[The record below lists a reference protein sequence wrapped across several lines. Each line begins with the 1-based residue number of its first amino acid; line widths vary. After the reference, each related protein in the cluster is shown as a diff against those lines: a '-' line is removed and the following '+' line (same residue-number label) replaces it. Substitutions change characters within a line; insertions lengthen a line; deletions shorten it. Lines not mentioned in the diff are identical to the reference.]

1 MSAMGYFRRFDAIR
15 FYVGYHSDRDSAVV
29 QVLDTTYEEGLV
41 TRLNSILC
49 QEQRF
54 QLLLAVLSK
63 IFYTDRTFP
72 IF

>member
-41 TRLNSILC
+41 TYHLGADCECTQGAALRGH
-49 QEQRF
+49 
-54 QLLLAVLSK
+54 
-63 IFYTDRTFP
+63 
-72 IF
+72 